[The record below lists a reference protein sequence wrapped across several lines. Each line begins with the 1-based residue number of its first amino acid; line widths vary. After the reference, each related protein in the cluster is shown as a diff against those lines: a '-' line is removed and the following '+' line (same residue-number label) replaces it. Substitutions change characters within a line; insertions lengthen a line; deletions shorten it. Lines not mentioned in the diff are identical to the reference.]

1 MHNNGRFAKST
12 DGVSF
17 FDSALVTGNAE
28 GRTQGHVSLRK
39 QRTFRYATTDFPARN
54 DVWEMTAESVTKQIR
69 AVILIGRT
77 AREIFFSQ
85 SEALPRSVIS
95 MEFLQS
101 FLRRYFSQG
110 ETSGDVPKCQ
120 EFAQVRAMYG
130 IYLLSLKI
138 FHLHFFAWLRNCF
151 CFYVFFFLVSV
162 GNN

>member
-28 GRTQGHVSLRK
+28 GWTQGNVSLRK
-39 QRTFRYATTDFPARN
+39 QRTFREATTDFPARN
-54 DVWEMTAESVTKQIR
+54 DIWEMTAESVTTQIWV
-69 AVILIGRT
+69 VILIGRT

-85 SEALPRSVIS
+85 SEVLPRSVIS

-101 FLRRYFSQG
+101 FLRRYFSHR

-120 EFAQVRAMYG
+120 ESAQVRAMYG

-138 FHLHFFAWLRNCF
+138 FHLHFFAWLRNYF
-151 CFYVFFFLVSV
+151 MFFFWYR
-162 GNN
+162 